1 LFDGV
6 RRTFDIARFAHD
18 FRKHLHTTHPHQR
31 RMNLCFF
38 KEIFRS
44 TLIDQLRIF
53 ECRQRHSTTGLFKH
67 RHVDTADIA
76 KLSGQCLLTF
86 RNFRKCAKGLA
97 LFEM

>member
-6 RRTFDIARFAHD
+6 RRTFDIARFAPD
-18 FRKHLHTTHPHQR
+18 FPKHLHTENPHQR
-31 RMNLCFF
+31 RINLEFF

-44 TLIDQLRIF
+44 ILIDQLRISK
-53 ECRQRHSTTGLFKH
+53 CRQSHSTTDMSKH
-67 RHVDTADIA
+67 RHVDTT

-86 RNFRKCAKGLA
+86 CNFRKCAKGLA

>member
-1 LFDGV
+1 
-6 RRTFDIARFAHD
+6 
-18 FRKHLHTTHPHQR
+18 
-31 RMNLCFF
+31 MNLCFF

-53 ECRQRHSTTGLFKH
+53 GCRQSRSTTGLSKH
-67 RHVDTADIA
+67 RHVDTT

-86 RNFRKCAKGLA
+86 CNFRKCAKGLA